1 MPVVQI
7 EKPANQTLATW
18 FSELRSWFDVNHCE
32 PRGFTASGRR
42 VDRLVYLI
50 SFDDVT
56 KARRFSQNF
65 SQYARSCGAPPP
77 TNTASSRRWSGAKRR
92 SCSTRPI
99 RVN

>member
-42 VDRLVYLI
+42 VDRLIYLI
-50 SFDDVT
+50 SFDDVA
-56 KARRFSQNF
+56 KARRFSRNF
-65 SQYARSCGAPPP
+65 SQYAPVVRHAT
-77 TNTASSRRWSGAKRR
+77 TNEHGQFAAMNQRKAS
-92 SCSTRPI
+92 
-99 RVN
+99 

>member
-18 FSELRSWFDVNHCE
+18 FSELRAWFDVNHCE

-50 SFDDVT
+50 SFDDAA
-56 KARRFSQNF
+56 KARRFSRSFNK
-65 SQYARSCGAPPP
+65 YAPVVRRA
-77 TNTASSRRWSGAKRR
+77 TANEYGQFAAMERRKAS
-92 SCSTRPI
+92 
-99 RVN
+99 